1 MAAILRP
8 FYFGKIDMKLFCASL
23 LIAAASVFVSAVP
36 SNAQQIIAEYYTMLV
51 DADLSNSRGVPLGNF
66 CAVVQQDRAN
76 YHRFG
81 IRHDGDDWDPI
92 FADRV
97 ARARIATTCQ
107 LAAGSE
113 YLPSSLA
120 QYGSKYVHVRVFGS
134 GGIPT
139 LVLVAEG
146 AG

>member
-1 MAAILRP
+1 MKH
-8 FYFGKIDMKLFCASL
+8 FCFGLFVV
-23 LIAAASVFVSAVP
+23 AAAALGTASKAK
-36 SNAQQIIAEYYTMLV
+36 AQQLIAEYYTMLV
-51 DADLSNSRGVPLGNF
+51 GADLSNSKGVPLGNF

-81 IRHDGDDWDPI
+81 IRHDGDDWDPV
-92 FADRV
+92 FADRS
-97 ARARIATTCQ
+97 ARARISSTCQ

-120 QYGSKYVHVRVFGS
+120 QYGSKYVFVRVFGK
-134 GGIPT
+134 GGVPT

>member
-1 MAAILRP
+1 MKT
-8 FYFGKIDMKLFCASL
+8 YFVGL
-23 LIAAASVFVSAVP
+23 LIATVALLAYPVP
-36 SNAQQIIAEYYTMLV
+36 SNAQQLIAEYYAMLV
-51 DADLSNSRGVPLGNF
+51 GEDLSNSRGVALGSF
-66 CAVVQQDRAN
+66 CGVVQQDRAN

-81 IRHDGDDWDPI
+81 IRHDGDDWDPV
-92 FADRV
+92 FADRA
-97 ARARIATTCQ
+97 ARARISTTCQ

-120 QYGSKYVHVRVFGS
+120 QYGSKYVFVRVYGA
-134 GGIPT
+134 GGVPT